1 MSLNKDKLIGKDK
14 HLVIPGWNQQGVFF
28 SLSSDIIIYD
38 LKEILQ
44 ISTSYLSFVEDVN
57 DKVSNSNYCV
67 KALYILI

>member
-1 MSLNKDKLIGKDK
+1 MF
-14 HLVIPGWNQQGVFF
+14 FF